1 MSRRTSIEIPG
12 FAHANPVP
20 VAARI
25 AGLLVSGVLTGRDP
39 ATRTMPPD
47 LDTQVAHVFARVREL
62 LEAAGGS
69 VDDVLKLTFWVA
81 EYRDRDAINREWE
94 AMFPDPADRP
104 ARQVMAAHLDGGS
117 LVHCDVMAVLDE
129 PRPVG

>member
-1 MSRRTSIEIPG
+1 MGRRVSLELDG

-25 AGLLVSGVLTGRDP
+25 GGLLVSGVLTGRDP

-47 LDTQVAHVFARVREL
+47 LETQVTHVFARVDEL
-62 LEAAGGS
+62 LRAAGGT

-81 EYRDRDAINREWE
+81 DYRDRDAINRAWE

-104 ARQVMAAHLDGGS
+104 ARQVVAAHLDGGA
-117 LVHCDVMAVLDE
+117 LVHVDVMAVLD
-129 PRPVG
+129 PPPAVG

>member
-1 MSRRTSIEIPG
+1 VGRRVSIEMPG

-25 AGLLVSGVLTGRDP
+25 GCLLVSGVLTGRDP

-47 LDTQVAHVFARVREL
+47 LDTQVVNVFARVHEL
-62 LEAAGGS
+62 LETAGGT

-81 EYRDRDAINREWE
+81 DYRDRDAINRAWE
-94 AMFPDPADRP
+94 SMFPDPADRP
-104 ARQVMAAHLDGGS
+104 ARQVMAAHLDGGA
-117 LVHCDVMAVLDE
+117 LVHADVMAVLGAA
-129 PRPVG
+129 PPAG